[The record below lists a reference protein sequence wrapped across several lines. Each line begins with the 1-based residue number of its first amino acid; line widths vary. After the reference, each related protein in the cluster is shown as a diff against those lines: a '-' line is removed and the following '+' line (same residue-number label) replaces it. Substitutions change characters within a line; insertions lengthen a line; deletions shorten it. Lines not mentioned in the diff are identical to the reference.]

1 MTVRWR
7 VWLAVAGC
15 ALVGVTVGGC
25 GGTSGGGSA
34 AGGAAGTPAPT
45 APPTVPATGPATGSS
60 PASGIPT
67 GAPTTVPTSGS
78 RVPVPTGSGF
88 PRPSSVV
95 VRGVIEMG
103 VEGGCWVLTPDRAG
117 PRYVLVTAT
126 TPPTGVPVT
135 VYGTA
140 HPDQASYCQQGTVLA
155 VTRIERR

>member
-7 VWLAVAGC
+7 VWLAVAAC
-15 ALVGVTVGGC
+15 ALVGVAVGGC
-25 GGTSGGGSA
+25 AGTSGGGSA
-34 AGGAAGTPAPT
+34 AGGASGTPAPST
-45 APPTVPATGPATGSS
+45 PAPGTPTPSSS
-60 PASGIPT
+60 PVPGTPT
-67 GAPTTVPTSGS
+67 AVPTSGS
-78 RVPVPTGSGF
+78 GAPGSTRPGS
-88 PRPSSVV
+88 PGPSSVV

-140 HPDQASYCQQGTVLA
+140 RPDQVSYCQQGTVLA
-155 VTRIERR
+155 VSRIERR

>member
-7 VWLAVAGC
+7 VWLAVAAC
-15 ALVGVTVGGC
+15 ALVGVAVGGC
-25 GGTSGGGSA
+25 GGTSSGGSA
-34 AGGAAGTPAPT
+34 AGSASGTPTPSTPTSSSPVPSTPAGAPT
-45 APPTVPATGPATGSS
+45 A
-60 PASGIPT
+60 
-67 GAPTTVPTSGS
+67 VPTSGS
-78 RVPVPTGSGF
+78 GTSGPSGSGM

-117 PRYVLVTAT
+117 TRYVLVTAT

-140 HPDQASYCQQGTVLA
+140 HPDQVSYCQQGTVLA
-155 VTRIERR
+155 VNRIERR